1 MNKEEL
7 VNKIKE
13 ASQAYYENGK
23 AIMTDA
29 DFDKLVED
37 LRSVDPD
44 NEILHKPGFGYDT
57 SKVGR
62 REVYHEGKLYT
73 IDLKIKDFEEFKR
86 YSEELKRKGY
96 SQIIQPKYD
105 GISATGYYK
114 NGKLTKLVTRGDGI
128 KGFDIKNNVN
138 LEGIENIISD
148 GSIRFEICMS
158 WEDWKKNYDIE
169 ENPSPRNLVAGI
181 CSKLQVED
189 WERKIAKPIILD
201 TCEGGYGTR
210 ICIGFDKVEYAAIRY
225 LDDVKDEL
233 PKEKYP
239 TDGYVIKYWNEG
251 SLSLEGVYA
260 FKPSNEMAETVIE
273 DIIWQEGNT
282 GKLTPVLQIKPIKLS
297 GAIISRVTG
306 NSMAMMEN
314 LGTGIGAKVK
324 VFRSGEV
331 IPCIGEVLERSE
343 NFNTPQFDYRKGA
356 HIFREININI
366 SKKVVYMMTNLKH
379 FGWSLIEKIMEMEG
393 VDNLYDLGIFIEKV
407 DSMERSD
414 YYTAHEIKLMKD
426 ALNLIRGYSYQQFV
440 VGLNLPNIGWSA
452 VNKIV
457 KKEKLPVHS
466 QETWSKVESILH
478 KVMGSLQVGFGFDLR
493 IVVEK
498 KVESIGKV
506 VITGKHEMKRS
517 EMYEKLRE
525 MGYEIQEAVNKDTDF
540 LIIADINSQ
549 SSKAKKA
556 RSLNI
561 KLISFEELMQYEK

>member
-73 IDLKIKDFEEFKR
+73 IDLKIKDFDEFKR
-86 YSEELKRKGY
+86 YCKSIKDQGFTQY
-96 SQIIQPKYD
+96 IQPKFD
-105 GISATGYYK
+105 GISGTVYYK
-114 NGKLTKLVTRGDGI
+114 DGKITKVVTRGDGI
-128 KGFDIKNNVN
+128 KGFDIKNNIN
-138 LEGIENIISD
+138 LESLEGLIEN
-148 GSIRFEICMS
+148 GSVRIEVCIS

-201 TCEGGYGTR
+201 VTENEIGTKLFM
-210 ICIGFDKVEYAAIRY
+210 GFEQEFGRLLSIDEVDDK
-225 LDDVKDEL
+225 L
-233 PKEKYP
+233 PKEDFP
-239 TDGYVIKYWNEG
+239 TDGYVIKYWDSDDNMN
-251 SLSLEGVYA
+251 VYA

-297 GAIISRVTG
+297 GATISRVTG

-343 NFNTPQFDYRKGA
+343 NFNLPQFDYRKGA

-379 FGWSLIEKIMEMEG
+379 FGWSLTEKIMEMEG
-393 VDNLYDLGIFIEKV
+393 VDNLYDLGIFIENV
-407 DSMERSD
+407 DNMTSSD

-457 KKEKLPVHS
+457 KKEKLPIPA
-466 QETWSKVESILH
+466 EKTWSKVESIVH
-478 KVMGSLQVGFGFDLR
+478 KVKDSLQLGFGFDLR
-493 IVVEK
+493 ISVEK

-517 EMYEKLRE
+517 EMEEKLRE
-525 MGYEIQEAVNKDTDF
+525 MGYEIQGAVNKDTDY
-540 LIIADINSQ
+540 LIIADINSN

-556 RSLNI
+556 RSLNVR
-561 KLISFEELMQYEK
+561 LVSFEELMQYEK

>member
-86 YSEELKRKGY
+86 YCKSIKDQGFTQY
-96 SQIIQPKYD
+96 IQPKFD
-105 GISATGYYK
+105 GISGTVYYK
-114 NGKLTKLVTRGDGI
+114 DGKITKVVTRGDGI
-128 KGFDIKNNVN
+128 KGFDIKNNIN
-138 LEGIENIISD
+138 LESLKGLIEN
-148 GSIRFEICMS
+148 GSVRIEVCMS

-181 CSKLQVED
+181 CSKLKVED
-189 WERKIAKPIILD
+189 WERKIAIPIILD
-201 TCEGGYGTR
+201 VTENEIGTKLFM
-210 ICIGFDKVEYAAIRY
+210 GFKQEFGRLLSIDEVDDK
-225 LDDVKDEL
+225 L
-233 PKEKYP
+233 PQEKFA
-239 TDGYVIKYWNEG
+239 TDGYVIKYWDSDDNMN
-251 SLSLEGVYA
+251 VYA

-297 GAIISRVTG
+297 GATISRVTG

-343 NFNTPQFDYRKGA
+343 NFNLPQFDYRKGA

-379 FGWSLIEKIMEMEG
+379 FGWSLTEKIMEMEG

-457 KKEKLPVHS
+457 KKEKLPIPA
-466 QETWSKVESILH
+466 EKTWSKVESIVH
-478 KVMGSLQVGFGFDLR
+478 KVKDSLQLGFGFDLR
-493 IVVEK
+493 ISVEK

-517 EMYEKLRE
+517 EMEEKLRE
-525 MGYEIQEAVNKDTDF
+525 MGYEIQGAVNKDTDY
-540 LIIADINSQ
+540 LIIADINSN

-556 RSLNI
+556 RSLNVR
-561 KLISFEELMQYEK
+561 LVSFEELMQYEK